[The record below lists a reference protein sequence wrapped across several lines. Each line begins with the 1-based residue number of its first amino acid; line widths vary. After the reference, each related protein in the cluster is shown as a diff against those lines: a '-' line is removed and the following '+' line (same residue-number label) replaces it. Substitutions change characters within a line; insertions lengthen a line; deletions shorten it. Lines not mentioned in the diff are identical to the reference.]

1 MHPIM
6 LMKLKKCTRKIY
18 SRIFKNT
25 KYKLFGTV
33 LLIIENFINSLSAHL
48 SKNLNK
54 KYKSK

>member
-1 MHPIM
+1 MHPII

-48 SKNLNK
+48 
-54 KYKSK
+54 